1 MFSECKGTA
10 IFYVPKKFHKMKRMK
25 FISQSHK
32 KYEGFALSYPEK
44 RCFSFNVFQGKT
56 ERKVLLLLL
65 VTLRAFWGDC
75 YNSELQIDYLLE
87 KEPMV
92 REAFILAS

>member
-1 MFSECKGTA
+1 MSDIEFPSDFQNLLKNVAEHQNNQFRLCKTLVA
-10 IFYVPKKFHKMKRMK
+10 
-25 FISQSHK
+25 
-32 KYEGFALSYPEK
+32 GF
-44 RCFSFNVFQGKT
+44 T
-56 ERKVLLLLL
+56 LL